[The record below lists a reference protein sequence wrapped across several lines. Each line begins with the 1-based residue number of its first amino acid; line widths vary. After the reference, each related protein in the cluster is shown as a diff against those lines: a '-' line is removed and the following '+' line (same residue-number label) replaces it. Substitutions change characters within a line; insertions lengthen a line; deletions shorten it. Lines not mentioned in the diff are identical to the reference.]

1 MFQRWGWLLA
11 LLLML
16 PLAGWVGREE
26 EGRAPTLPPEGL
38 VMVGQLTGDV
48 TAVAVEGERA
58 AIGLGRAVRALD
70 ITHPANPALLG
81 QPLGFPGVVSA
92 LAFATTAPGQAQRP
106 PAFLYVVADAT
117 LFVVDFSNPALPALV
132 GSCALAG
139 AGKDMAV
146 TAVPAETG
154 GWLISAYVAAGEAGL
169 RIIEVSDPAQPREV
183 GYYDTPWFTWRVATD
198 LTSRPGEIYA
208 HVIDKL
214 GSLRIVRVTDA
225 AHPVLVATHAGVYGD
240 VAVTEGYAYVS
251 GDGGITILDL
261 SDITQPRQVS
271 SSSAGGWVYFIPRLA
286 IAQNRA
292 FVVGESGNMAM
303 ADVTDP
309 RRPFFYVERF
319 WTRTAPA
326 EVIALPT
333 LPGQENALVYVAS
346 GRHGLQ
352 IISWA
357 DVTHPERIGWLDP
370 PGNTHAVTIAATADS
385 TLAYVS
391 DRDGDLHIV
400 DVNQSENPHQLGS
413 YDSTGMTWSVALAG
427 DVAYVAAGEQGLHMV
442 DMHDRA
448 RPQKL
453 GSFSPFDSFI
463 RDVVVMGH
471 YAYASDHRHGRL
483 FVLDV
488 ADPERP
494 RLAKIFDSP
503 GGAYAVAAV
512 ENLIYLADGMGGLR
526 IVDVSK
532 PDSPAEVGSW
542 QSPGVATDVVVSGT
556 LAYVAGHNKGLH
568 IVDVSNPAQP
578 QLVATFDTPGLVWGV
593 AVEGAWV
600 YLADGPAG
608 VRLLDVSDPA
618 QPREAAAYVTPGYAW
633 NVAVAGGQVYV
644 AAESGG
650 LVILR
655 HAMLQPQYLPL
666 VR

>member
-1 MFQRWGWLLA
+1 M
-11 LLLML
+11 
-16 PLAGWVGREE
+16 
-26 EGRAPTLPPEGL
+26 
-38 VMVGQLTGDV
+38 
-48 TAVAVEGERA
+48 
-58 AIGLGRAVRALD
+58 
-70 ITHPANPALLG
+70 
-81 QPLGFPGVVSA
+81 
-92 LAFATTAPGQAQRP
+92 
-106 PAFLYVVADAT
+106 
-117 LFVVDFSNPALPALV
+117 
-132 GSCALAG
+132 
-139 AGKDMAV
+139 
-146 TAVPAETG
+146 
-154 GWLISAYVAAGEAGL
+154 
-169 RIIEVSDPAQPREV
+169 RIIEVSNPAQPREV
-183 GYYDTPWFTWRVATD
+183 GYYDTPWFTWRVVTD

-225 AHPVLVATHAGVYGD
+225 AHPVLIATHAGVYGD

-271 SSSAGGWVYFIPRLA
+271 SGSAGGWVYFIPRLA

-292 FVVGESGNMAM
+292 FVVDESGNMAM

-309 RRPFFYVERF
+309 RRPFFHVERF
-319 WTRTAPA
+319 RTRAAPA
-326 EVIALPT
+326 EVVALPA

-346 GRHGLQ
+346 GQHGLQ
-352 IISWA
+352 VISWA

-370 PGNTHAVTIAATADS
+370 PGNALAVTIAATADS

-391 DRDGDLHIV
+391 DRDGALHIV
-400 DVNQSENPHQLGS
+400 DVHQPENPHQLGS

-427 DVAYVAAGEQGLHMV
+427 DVAYVAAGEQGLHLV
-442 DMHDRA
+442 DMHERA

-463 RDVVVMGH
+463 RDVVVMDH

-494 RLAKIFDSP
+494 LLASIFETP
-503 GGAYAVAAV
+503 GGAYAVTAV
-512 ENLIYLADGMGGLR
+512 GNLIYLADGMGGLR

-532 PDSPAEVGSW
+532 PDSPFEVGAW
-542 QSPGVATDVVVSGT
+542 QTPGVATDVVVSGT

-568 IVDVSNPAQP
+568 IVDVSNPARP
-578 QLVATFDTPGLVWGV
+578 QHLATFDTPGLVWGV
-593 AVEGAWV
+593 AEEGAWV

-608 VRLLDVSDPA
+608 VRVLDVSNPA
-618 QPREAAAYVTPGYAW
+618 QPRAAAAYVTPGYAW
-633 NVAVAGGQVYV
+633 NVAVAGEQVVV

-655 HAMLQPQYLPL
+655 HAVLQPRYLPL